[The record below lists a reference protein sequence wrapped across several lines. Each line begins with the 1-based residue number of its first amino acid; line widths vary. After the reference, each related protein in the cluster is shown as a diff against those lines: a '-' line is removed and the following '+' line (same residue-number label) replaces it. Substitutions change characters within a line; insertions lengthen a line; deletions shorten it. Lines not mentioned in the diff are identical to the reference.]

1 MSSLLQGSLNQTSFK
16 NVLEKVVQDQIEGIL
31 YLRYSDEQFN
41 TKMLVAG
48 NHIGAISGSF
58 VATWSSLL
66 VPKWLTAQDYEQTR
80 LQSSDATQAI
90 RNLLQRGKLASQAL
104 GSVLQ
109 ERTTMG
115 LLPLLERRDGRFLLT
130 KRSVKDGFITS
141 GTAIADLL
149 KDLQTR
155 ASKIVLIDPNQEY
168 EVLQTASNASDLD
181 YSFMEVLASL
191 ANELSLLEIAKRTR
205 MPWDQLSLALHDLE
219 AQGLIR
225 RKNIVS
231 RVVDFEPQVS
241 GVVSQKRIRNRLIP
255 GDVAPDFELPGLG
268 GRKHKLSDYRGKKV
282 LLRFNRQAGCPIC
295 NPRNR
300 EFIRLYPTFQAS
312 NVELIG
318 IFGSSEDV
326 MPLGIGL
333 QNPPYPV
340 LADPQDTIYAK
351 YGVERSLWGM
361 LNPQNWKHLDGIREG
376 MKMDTFKN
384 TRSGDG
390 EATRMPAEFLIDE
403 QGMIEQVHYHAF
415 AMDFLPLETL
425 LTEWLQVKPNEANEN
440 LYQLEP

>member
-231 RVVDFEPQVS
+231 RVVEFEPQVS
-241 GVVSQKRIRNRLIP
+241 GVVPRIQRRT
-255 GDVAPDFELPGLG
+255 DRYFW
-268 GRKHKLSDYRGKKV
+268 
-282 LLRFNRQAGCPIC
+282 LL
-295 NPRNR
+295 
-300 EFIRLYPTFQAS
+300 
-312 NVELIG
+312 
-318 IFGSSEDV
+318 
-326 MPLGIGL
+326 
-333 QNPPYPV
+333 
-340 LADPQDTIYAK
+340 
-351 YGVERSLWGM
+351 
-361 LNPQNWKHLDGIREG
+361 
-376 MKMDTFKN
+376 
-384 TRSGDG
+384 
-390 EATRMPAEFLIDE
+390 
-403 QGMIEQVHYHAF
+403 
-415 AMDFLPLETL
+415 
-425 LTEWLQVKPNEANEN
+425 
-440 LYQLEP
+440 